1 MQFLTVLTTLLALGG
16 SVLASPTPQNDNLHR
31 RQKIITGVNG
41 ISAPTGGE
49 TISTTSNFTFTYKPF
64 DYCFEDFS
72 AVSIWLVP
80 GPNAPTASSL
90 NATQGFSQYLVA
102 YGEWLY
108 DDDGVYV
115 LAPGP
120 PPPSFSVPE
129 LDPSYV
135 GSTVYVAV
143 VEIVDGCPPESTP
156 EYILSSVGV
165 VYAG

>member
-1 MQFLTVLTTLLALGG
+1 MQFLAVLSTLLALGG

-31 RQKIITGVNG
+31 RQNIITGVNG
-41 ISAPTGGE
+41 ISAPTEGE
-49 TISTTSNFTFTYKPF
+49 TISTTSNFTFTYQPF
-64 DYCFEDFS
+64 DYCFEAFS
-72 AVSIWLVP
+72 GVSIWLVP
-80 GPNAPTASSL
+80 GPNPPTASSL
-90 NATQGFSQYLVA
+90 NATQGFSEYLAA
-102 YGEWLY
+102 YGDWIY
-108 DDDGVYV
+108 DDDGISV

-143 VEIVDGCPPESTP
+143 VENIFGCPPVGAP
-156 EYILSSVGV
+156 EYVLSSVGV